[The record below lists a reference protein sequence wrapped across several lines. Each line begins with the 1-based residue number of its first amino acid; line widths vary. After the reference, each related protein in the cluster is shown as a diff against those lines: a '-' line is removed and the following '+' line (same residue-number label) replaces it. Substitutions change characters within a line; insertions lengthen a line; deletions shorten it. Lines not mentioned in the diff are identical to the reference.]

1 MSDIEGIIDNFI
13 DKNIYEILTD
23 KFDKVIEI
31 IRKAPDLQQQI
42 IDELA
47 TEFAKENCNSNCEY
61 YKKATR
67 E

>member
-23 KFDKVIEI
+23 KYEKVIET
-31 IRKAPDLQQQI
+31 IRKSPDLYQSI
-42 IDELA
+42 IDDLV

-61 YKKATR
+61 YKKATS